1 MSSLPTADGGPIRG
15 VARGCVLPY
24 RTMLGQILVTLAVVL
39 VAYLVI
45 RGRGAEAPPQR
56 HSRHTVPPHR
66 MRAVGRALLG
76 LAVLGV
82 GYFLVDHWL
91 WEREPVTVQVI
102 NANTGRISYFQA
114 RRGDVKGRTFVTL
127 DGQRV
132 TLADVERMVLRD
144 ADAPGPPQP
153 GGE

>member
-1 MSSLPTADGGPIRG
+1 
-15 VARGCVLPY
+15 
-24 RTMLGQILVTLAVVL
+24 MLGQILVTLAVIL

-45 RGRGAEAPPQR
+45 RGRQPEAQPQPRAR
-56 HSRHTVPPHR
+56 HALSPHR
-66 MRAVGRALLG
+66 MRAVGRVLLG
-76 LAVLGV
+76 LAALGV

-91 WEREPVTVQVI
+91 QAREPVTVQVI

-144 ADAPGPPQP
+144 AQAPLPPQP
-153 GGE
+153 GGG